1 MINVGSFTRV
11 QKRSHPTAW
20 RDFAGQLTP
29 DQRARFERMD
39 TAGVPDADAAL
50 AAAMLE
56 LALEL
61 GGLR

>member
-1 MINVGSFTRV
+1 MSVASPV
-11 QKRSHPTAW
+11 CRSDPTPTAW